1 MQKFLFMT
9 PTQASENL
17 SIKEDTYVVADCWPE
32 YTPLKEGYP
41 NLKQKLSNKGQNFKM
56 LHIQIR
62 KFKNW
67 LISEHSYCKKEYLQ
81 KYIDEYFFRYNRRKH
96 RASILDKIIHPC
108 AAHLAP
114 HLTYAMIRAR
124 ALNG

>member
-1 MQKFLFMT
+1 MQKHLFMT

-17 SIKEDTYVVADCWPE
+17 SIKEDAYVVADCWPG

-62 KFKNW
+62 NFKNC
-67 LISEHSYCKKEYLQ
+67 LKGVHSYCNKEYLQ
-81 KYIDEYFFRYNRRKH
+81 KYIDEYFFRYNRRNH

-108 AAHLAP
+108 AAHP
-114 HLTYAMIRAR
+114 PLTYAMIRAR